1 MQSESLCYSLSLLL
15 LTILA
20 NMEDAVPS
28 SLQLSSLPSGF
39 LFYTGE
45 QISFSV
51 FYILSEQE
59 AYYMA
64 ACPAWCTLRTAQRC
78 SPQPLQSHHHSLSA
92 SSPWCTQ
99 SQVLS
104 AGTAVAVPQK
114 WKCRDSLQGKKDKP
128 SVIGKQKRHK
138 NFPLTAHLSL
148 SEAQIPCTCRLT
160 CRAEG
165 SWDAKALLLWYFL
178 EEHRP
183 NSRQD
188 QEGHPKNCLVPA
200 RFLLAGSSRES
211 SASDASCTAS
221 LP

>member
-1 MQSESLCYSLSLLL
+1 MQSLPPCNYQVFLQAFFSILVNKYPSQSSIYYQSKRPTTWLHVLLGVHYALLSVALLSLFRAII
-15 LTILA
+15 TVFQPPVH
-20 NMEDAVPS
+20 DVPNHRCCQQAQQ
-28 SLQLSSLPSGF
+28 LQYPKNG
-39 LFYTGE
+39 
-45 QISFSV
+45 SV
-51 FYILSEQE
+51 E
-59 AYYMA
+59 
-64 ACPAWCTLRTAQRC
+64 T
-78 SPQPLQSHHHSLSA
+78 H
-92 SSPWCTQ
+92 
-99 SQVLS
+99 
-104 AGTAVAVPQK
+104 
-114 WKCRDSLQGKKDKP
+114 CREKKKKKDKP